1 MSDLDRAHDAMAAA
15 PDDALPRLRFY
26 EALAGAELTLLL
38 AGEPAPGADPVPA
51 LFDTGD
57 GRFALAFDSD
67 ERLASFAEGPAAY
80 AALPG
85 RALLGM
91 ISGQGIGLGLNLGV
105 APSAFLMPA
114 GAVDWLAGILAPAG
128 PHRPLA
134 VADLAERLR
143 PPALDAALVAA
154 LGRKLGESA
163 GPARFALLAGTDGGG
178 GLAAHVLAVVGVPA
192 GAEAPLAQAISE
204 AMVFAGGE
212 PSALDVMFL
221 TDADP
226 LVARMGR
233 FALRFDPPP
242 ESDPAPGPPKP
253 APPGSDPARPPRL
266 R

>member
-15 PDDALPRLRFY
+15 PDDPLPRLRFY
-26 EALAGAELTLLL
+26 ETLARAELTLLL
-38 AGEPAPGADPVPA
+38 AEEPAPGDDPVPA

-91 ISGQGIGLGLNLGV
+91 IGGQGIGLGLNLGV
-105 APSAFLMPA
+105 APSSFLMPA
-114 GAVDWLAGILAPAG
+114 GAVDWLAGILAPPA
-128 PHRPLA
+128 PHQPLA
-134 VADLAERLR
+134 VADLAGRLR
-143 PPALDAALVAA
+143 PPVLGAALVAA

-163 GPARFALLAGTDGGG
+163 GLARFALLAGTDGRG
-178 GLAAHVLAVVGVPA
+178 GLPAHVLALIGVPA

-204 AMVFAGGE
+204 AMAFAGAE

-221 TDADP
+221 AEADP

-242 ESDPAPGPPKP
+242 VPDPVPEPPKQ
-253 APPGSDPARPPRL
+253 APPGSDPSRPPRL